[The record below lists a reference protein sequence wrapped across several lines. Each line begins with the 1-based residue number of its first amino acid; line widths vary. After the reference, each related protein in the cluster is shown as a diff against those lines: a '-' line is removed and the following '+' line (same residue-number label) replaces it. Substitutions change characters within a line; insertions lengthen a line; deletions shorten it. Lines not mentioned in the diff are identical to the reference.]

1 MALPSD
7 EMGADSRLAV
17 TFYKRS
23 MKQDDESM
31 AAGRPIFKEFDFVR
45 ICVPGDSLTEIDTYA
60 HDEHKARFPRQW
72 AHYQNQ
78 VAGQED
84 VVGTPLDQWPQVTR
98 SQAEELRGLK
108 FQTVESIADCSD
120 QQLQRIG
127 MVAGMSP
134 HNFRLKAK
142 AFLNL
147 ANDSAEVAQRESELQ
162 ALKEENAKIKAETD
176 AKLSKMQEHQEYQGG
191 FEFDRHRLPRLRPGR
206 DRAEAKP
213 ARAFLRL

>member
-1 MALPSD
+1 MAIESD
-7 EMGADSRLAV
+7 IQGADSRLAV
-17 TFYKRS
+17 QFYKKS
-23 MKQDDESM
+23 MKQEDASNE
-31 AAGRPIFKEFDFVR
+31 AGRPIFKEFDFVR
-45 ICVPGDSLTEIDTYA
+45 IMIPGDNLTEIDTYA
-60 HDEHKARFPRQW
+60 QESHKQRFPRQW
-72 AHYQNQ
+72 AHYLNQ
-78 VAGQED
+78 TAGHED
-84 VVGTPLDQWPQVTR
+84 IVGTPLDQWPQVTR

-108 FQTVESIADCSD
+108 FHTVEAIADCSD

-176 AKLSKMQEHQEYQGG
+176 AKLAAMQEQMSA
-191 FEFDRHRLPRLRPGR
+191 LLAAV
-206 DRAEAKP
+206 AEKTPKTRKP
-213 ARAFLRL
+213 KVVEA

>member
-1 MALPSD
+1 MAIDSD
-7 EMGADSRLAV
+7 MQGADARLAV
-17 TFYKRS
+17 QFYKKS
-23 MKQDDESM
+23 VKQDDASNE
-31 AAGRPIFKEFDFVR
+31 AGRPIFKEFDFVR
-45 ICVPGDSLTEIDTYA
+45 IMIPGDNLTEIDTYA
-60 HDEHKARFPRQW
+60 QESHKQRFPRQW

-78 VAGQED
+78 VAGHED
-84 VVGTPLDQWPQVTR
+84 IVGTPLEQWPQVTR

-108 FQTVESIADCSD
+108 FHTVESIAECSD

-147 ANDSAEVAQRESELQ
+147 ANDSAEVAHREAEMQ

-176 AKLSKMQEHQEYQGG
+176 AKLTAMQEQMSA
-191 FEFDRHRLPRLRPGR
+191 LL
-206 DRAEAKP
+206 ATVAKP
-213 ARAFLRL
+213 KTRKPKVVEA

>member
-1 MALPSD
+1 MAIESD
-7 EMGADSRLAV
+7 IQGADARLAV
-17 TFYKRS
+17 QFYKKS
-23 MKQDDESM
+23 MKQEDASNE
-31 AAGRPIFKEFDFVR
+31 AGRPIFKEFDFVR
-45 ICVPGDSLTEIDTYA
+45 IMIPGDNLTEIDTYA
-60 HDEHKARFPRQW
+60 QESHKQRFPRQW

-78 VAGQED
+78 MSD
-84 VVGTPLDQWPQVTR
+84 HLDIVGTPLDQWPQVTR

-108 FQTVESIADCSD
+108 FHTVESIADCSD

-147 ANDSAEVAQRESELQ
+147 ANDSAEVAQREAELQ

-176 AKLSKMQEHQEYQGG
+176 AKLTAMQEQMSA
-191 FEFDRHRLPRLRPGR
+191 LLAAV
-206 DRAEAKP
+206 AEKTPKTRKP
-213 ARAFLRL
+213 KVVEA

>member
-1 MALPSD
+1 MAIESD
-7 EMGADSRLAV
+7 IQGADSRLAV
-17 TFYKRS
+17 QFYKRS
-23 MKQDDESM
+23 MKQDM
-31 AAGRPIFKEFDFVR
+31 ASEEAGRPIFKEFDFVR
-45 ICVPGDSLTEIDTYA
+45 IMIPGDNLTEIDTYA
-60 HDEHKARFPRQW
+60 QESHKQRFPRQW

-78 VAGQED
+78 VAGHQD
-84 VVGTPLDQWPQVTR
+84 IVGTPLDQWPQVTR

-108 FQTVESIADCSD
+108 FYTVEAIADCSD

-162 ALKEENAKIKAETD
+162 ALREENAKIKAETD
-176 AKLSKMQEHQEYQGG
+176 AKLTAMQEQMSA
-191 FEFDRHRLPRLRPGR
+191 LLAAV
-206 DRAEAKP
+206 AEKKP
-213 ARAFLRL
+213 KTRKPKVVEA

>member
-1 MALPSD
+1 MAIESD
-7 EMGADSRLAV
+7 IQGADSRLAV
-17 TFYKRS
+17 QFYKKS
-23 MKQDDESM
+23 MKQEDASNE
-31 AAGRPIFKEFDFVR
+31 AGRPIFKEFDFVR
-45 ICVPGDSLTEIDTYA
+45 IMIPGDNLTEIDTYA
-60 HDEHKARFPRQW
+60 QESHKQRFPRQW

-78 VAGQED
+78 TAGHED
-84 VVGTPLDQWPQVTR
+84 IVGTPLDQWPQVTR

-108 FQTVESIADCSD
+108 FYTVEAIADCSD

-147 ANDSAEVAQRESELQ
+147 ATDSAEVAQRESELQ

-176 AKLSKMQEHQEYQGG
+176 AKLAAMQEQMSA
-191 FEFDRHRLPRLRPGR
+191 LLAAV
-206 DRAEAKP
+206 AEKTPKTRKP
-213 ARAFLRL
+213 KVVEA

>member
-31 AAGRPIFKEFDFVR
+31 AAGRPIFKEFDFIR

-60 HDEHKARFPRQW
+60 QESHKARFPRQW

-78 VAGQED
+78 NAGHEQI
-84 VVGTPLDQWPQVTR
+84 VGTPIEEWTIISR
-98 SQAEELRGLK
+98 SQADELKGIK
-108 FQTVESIADCSD
+108 FHTVESVANASD
-120 QQLQRIG
+120 LQIQRIG
-127 MVAGMSP
+127 MIAGMNPYS
-134 HNFRLKAK
+134 FRDKAK

-147 ANDSAEVAQRESELQ
+147 ADQVGETKGKKNYLNYGKKMLQ
-162 ALKEENAKIKAETD
+162 LRWKQTLK
-176 AKLSKMQEHQEYQGG
+176 
-191 FEFDRHRLPRLRPGR
+191 
-206 DRAEAKP
+206 
-213 ARAFLRL
+213 

>member
-1 MALPSD
+1 MAIESD
-7 EMGADSRLAV
+7 IQGADSRLAV
-17 TFYKRS
+17 QFYKKS
-23 MKQDDESM
+23 MKQEDASNE
-31 AAGRPIFKEFDFVR
+31 AGRPIFKEFDFVR
-45 ICVPGDSLTEIDTYA
+45 IMIPGDNLTEIDTYA
-60 HDEHKARFPRQW
+60 QDSHKQRFPRQW

-78 VAGQED
+78 VAGHED
-84 VVGTPLDQWPQVTR
+84 IVGTPLDQWPQVTR

-108 FQTVESIADCSD
+108 FYTVEAIADCSD

-176 AKLSKMQEHQEYQGG
+176 AKLAAMQEQMSA
-191 FEFDRHRLPRLRPGR
+191 LLAAV
-206 DRAEAKP
+206 AEKTPKTRKP
-213 ARAFLRL
+213 KVVEA